1 VNRKKLLLL
10 SIALV
15 FSLISSQTAY
25 SAPKKSTGKKTTII
39 VEIDGVKPLKITGT
53 KKQVDEKIKKLEAEA
68 LALVQQA
75 IRGDSCR
82 VTVCTK
88 IDKDEKSGNTIE
100 RPLTDT
106 EIAIIESKALIK
118 AIQKVELVKLAQKQN
133 SGVQMVIPISVDGV
147 DSTISGTA
155 AQIAIKLTEL
165 QTKASDKQIDPCAA
179 GGCTKIIVNATTGE
193 TTVLPLSAEDLA
205 QRAKDIEDR
214 TISARKMLEA
224 AASAEPEPSLT
235 LSVQLPN
242 QSFGTSG
249 TRAQLEEFVK
259 ELESRAATF
268 SNSEDPCASGGCTKV
283 IVNATTGET
292 TVLPLS
298 AADLAQRA
306 TDRAA
311 EASRSAAA
319 ASAARES
326 LANAEPT
333 LTLSVQLPNQG
344 FGTSGTRSQLEQ
356 VVRDLESRAAAAAER
371 AAADPCAGGCAPG
384 ISVNA
389 STGVVTVVPVTP
401 EQIAQRS
408 ADAVAEANRSAEL
421 AAAARE
427 TLNALP

>member
-193 TTVLPLSAEDLA
+193 TTVLPLSA
-205 QRAKDIEDR
+205 
-214 TISARKMLEA
+214 
-224 AASAEPEPSLT
+224 
-235 LSVQLPN
+235 
-242 QSFGTSG
+242 
-249 TRAQLEEFVK
+249 
-259 ELESRAATF
+259 
-268 SNSEDPCASGGCTKV
+268 
-283 IVNATTGET
+283 
-292 TVLPLS
+292 
-298 AADLAQRA
+298 ADLAQRA